1 MKPFINPV
9 DMKIPVSGFNNA
21 HWVPRDDIDRGAFI
35 MEDLITKDE
44 STYIMD
50 FLAETAWQ
58 PVSVTGMQGNYEPG
72 DPIGSW
78 RASSFQEEYAQV
90 LFDRLINFIP
100 EHKIC
105 NDSTNTDWDGHSVWE
120 PIGVNPLLRFIKYT
134 DGGYLVPHYDAS
146 YVASDEERTLASLVI
161 YLDRDPAVTGG
172 AVQFLADPQ
181 AHLPVR
187 MRNLEDLK
195 EPAREEDVRISLHPK
210 PASALIFDHRILHE
224 SQKVV
229 GNGQKTIIRTDIM
242 YRKVH

>member
-1 MKPFINPV
+1 MKPFVNPV
-9 DMKIPVSGFNNA
+9 DMKIPVSKVNNA
-21 HWVPRDDIDRGAFI
+21 RWIPRDDIDRGAFI
-35 MEDLITKDE
+35 MEDLLTKDE
-44 STYIMD
+44 SAYIMD
-50 FLAETAWQ
+50 FLEQTAWQ

-100 EHKIC
+100 ERKVC
-105 NDSTNTDWDGHSVWE
+105 NDSTNTDWDNHTVWE

-161 YLDRDPAVTGG
+161 YLDRDPSVTGG
-172 AVQFLADPQ
+172 AVQFLEDPQ
-181 AHLPVR
+181 AHLPVT
-187 MRNLEDLK
+187 MRNLDDLTT
-195 EPAREEDVRISLHPK
+195 PAKEEDVRISLHPK
-210 PASALIFDHRILHE
+210 PASALVFDHRILHE